1 MATLAYAYTGRD
13 ATGKVV
19 KGKLEGSSESAVVA
33 RMRTMGLSPI
43 AVAEAAE
50 GTGLSMEINIGFKK
64 RVKTKDLAVAS
75 RQIATMIAAGLSLLR
90 TLTIIAEQTDNKT
103 LAKAFSGVKGDV
115 EVGMSF
121 SDSIAKRPEVF
132 PPLMINLVRA
142 GEVGGFLEGSL
153 ESIAAN
159 YEAEVKLNGKIKSAM
174 TYPVIV
180 LIIAVVAVAA
190 MLIFVVPVF
199 SAMFKSLNAQLPLP
213 TEILVILS
221 NYMGIIGPIVV
232 VLAIAFAI
240 WWRKYKNTLRVRQFV
255 DPLKLRIPVFGEL
268 SKKVSVARLT
278 RNLAMMM
285 AAGVPILRSLSIVGA
300 VANNW
305 VVETALN
312 KVAESVRQGKSIA
325 EPLAKEPL
333 FPSMVTQMIAV
344 GEDSGALEVMLRKVA
359 EFYDQEVEAMT
370 EQLTAL
376 IEPIMIAVIGV
387 LIGGMIVALYLPIFD
402 IYSAI
407 QGGSGSSS

>member
-13 ATGKVV
+13 ATGRIV

-33 RMRTMGLSPI
+33 RMRTMGLSPVSI
-43 AVAEAAE
+43 AEDAA
-50 GTGLSMEINIGFKK
+50 GSGLNMELNLGFQK
-64 RVKTKDLAVAS
+64 RVKTKDLAIAS

-90 TLTIIAEQTDNKT
+90 TLTIISEQTDNKR
-103 LAKAFSGVKGDV
+103 LAKSFALVRSDV
-115 EVGMSF
+115 EIGASF
-121 SDSIAKRPEVF
+121 SDAIAKQPDVF
-132 PPLMINLVRA
+132 PPLMLNLVRA
-142 GEVGGFLEGSL
+142 GEIGGFLEASL

-190 MLIFVVPVF
+190 MLIFIVPVF

-213 TEILVILS
+213 TEILVVLS
-221 NYMGIIGPIVV
+221 QGMVYIGPIVL
-232 VLAIAFAI
+232 VLIIAFVV

-268 SKKVSVARLT
+268 MKKVSVARLT

-285 AAGVPILRSLSIVGA
+285 GAGVPILRSLTIVGA

-305 VVETALN
+305 VVEQALA
-312 KVAESVRQGKSIA
+312 KVGESVRQGKTIA
-325 EPLAKEPL
+325 EPLSREPL
-333 FPSMVTQMIAV
+333 FPAMVTQMIAV
-344 GEDSGALEVMLRKVA
+344 GEDSGALEVMLRKVSD
-359 EFYDQEVEAMT
+359 FYDQEVEAMT
-370 EQLTAL
+370 ESLTAL

-387 LIGGMIVALYLPIFD
+387 LVGGMIVALYMPIFD
-402 IYSAI
+402 IYSHI
-407 QGGSGSSS
+407 QTN

>member
-13 ATGKVV
+13 SSGKIV

-33 RMRTMGLSPI
+33 RMRTMGLSP
-43 AVAEAAE
+43 VAISEAAE
-50 GTGLSMEINIGFKK
+50 GTGLNRDLNIGFQK
-64 RVKTKDLAVAS
+64 RVKTKDLAIAS

-90 TLTIIAEQTDNKT
+90 TLTIISEQTDNKR
-103 LAKAFSGVKGDV
+103 LAKAFVQVRADV
-115 EVGMSF
+115 EVGTSF
-121 SDSIAKRPEVF
+121 SDAIAKQPDVF
-132 PPLMINLVRA
+132 PPLMLNLVRA
-142 GEVGGFLEGSL
+142 GEIGGFLEGSL
-153 ESIAAN
+153 ESIATN
-159 YEAEVKLNGKIKSAM
+159 YESEVKLNGKIKSAM

-180 LIIAVVAVAA
+180 LIIALIAVAA
-190 MLIFVVPVF
+190 MLIFIVPVF

-213 TEILVILS
+213 TEVLVVLS
-221 NYMGIIGPIVV
+221 QGMVYIGPITVV
-232 VLAIAFAI
+232 AIIAFSV
-240 WWRKYKNTLRVRQFV
+240 WWQRNKNKTSVRKVV
-255 DPLKLRIPVFGEL
+255 DPMKLRIPVFGEL
-268 SKKVSVARLT
+268 MKKVSIARLT

-285 AAGVPILRSLSIVGA
+285 AAGVPILRSLTIVGA

-305 VVETALN
+305 VVEQALT
-312 KVAESVRQGKSIA
+312 KVGESVRQGKSIA

-344 GEDSGALEVMLRKVA
+344 GEDSGALEVMLRKVS

-387 LIGGMIVALYLPIFD
+387 LVGGMIVALYMPIFD
-402 IYSAI
+402 IYGHI
-407 QGGSGSSS
+407 SGNG

>member
-50 GTGLSMEINIGFKK
+50 GTGLSMEINIGFLKK

-90 TLTIIAEQTDNKT
+90 TLTIIAEQTSNKT
-103 LAKAFSGVKGDV
+103 LAKAFAGVKADV

-142 GEVGGFLEGSL
+142 GEIGGFLEGSL

-180 LIIAVVAVAA
+180 LIIAIVAVAA
-190 MLIFVVPVF
+190 MLIFVVPTF
-199 SAMFKSLNAQLPLP
+199 AAMFKSLNAQLPLP

-221 NYMGIIGPIVV
+221 NYMGIIGPIVI
-232 VLAIAFAI
+232 VLVIAFLI
-240 WWRKYKNTLRVRQFV
+240 WWNRYKNNLRVRQFV
-255 DPLKLRIPVFGEL
+255 DPLKLKVPVFGEL

-305 VVETALN
+305 VVETALS

-402 IYSAI
+402 IYSAV
-407 QGGSGSSS
+407 SGSSGSS